1 MPTHSSTP
9 ARHAPHSRRR
19 SAQHGSLAMSEAP
32 YVVYSTPDGAVGER
46 RGLRAVDY
54 WGMLLQPDDLIPLPA
69 GVTLSMLPQRLA
81 VGLDAQGQ
89 RVTIDQ
95 RYGWALATLLPIGYT
110 RTLLPGYEMT
120 PESEP
125 LPFFGYTAVAGWRGR
140 LYAAAIRTDT
150 PDRWLP
156 SAFDARKLERLVRER
171 LAAESE
177 NRVLRQHAH
186 CALDYH
192 CPTASN

>member
-54 WGMLLQPDDLIPLPA
+54 WGMLRQPDDLIPLPA

-125 LPFFGYTAVAGWRGR
+125 LPFFGYTAVAGS
-140 LYAAAIRTDT
+140 T
-150 PDRWLP
+150 PLLFAPTR
-156 SAFDARKLERLVRER
+156 
-171 LAAESE
+171 
-177 NRVLRQHAH
+177 
-186 CALDYH
+186 
-192 CPTASN
+192 PTAGCRARLTPANWSALCVSGLPQNQKIACCASTRTVRSIITVP